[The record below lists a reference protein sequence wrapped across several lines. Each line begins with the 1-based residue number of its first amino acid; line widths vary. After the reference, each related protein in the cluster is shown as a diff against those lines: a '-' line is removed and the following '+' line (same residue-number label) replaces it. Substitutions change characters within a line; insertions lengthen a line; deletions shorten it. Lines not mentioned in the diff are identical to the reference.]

1 MPKCQASGTNPREC
15 DQDFTRLTH
24 LHRWLHCSVCL
35 LHCIWGCSPCQ
46 DNNSAKKTETHSSD
60 RCQISQQNRLLS
72 DNFYYRD
79 YNAILE
85 HTRCHVCPSDENH
98 KEKRKKE
105 RKKEKKCKAFPLQAF
120 YRHWGF
126 QAVQAPRFHDNR
138 HMNVVRL
145 SVLCTGCLC
154 LPRNIP
160 GTHFC

>member
-105 RKKEKKCKAFPLQAF
+105 RKRKNVKHSL
-120 YRHWGF
+120 YRPFTGTEGSRQF
-126 QAVQAPRFHDNR
+126 
-138 HMNVVRL
+138 RL
-145 SVLCTGCLC
+145 TDFMT
-154 LPRNIP
+154 I
-160 GTHFC
+160 GT